1 MSYRTVQLPFFLSSE
16 NAKRNVKGNQFTVA
30 IDPPVQIP
38 RTVEN
43 TRVSVLEA
51 SVVHSMKNVDVSNKT
66 VILKVKN
73 VEHKVEMKEGLYA
86 NIDELADGLA
96 SAIIEMGFN
105 YLINFGV
112 FLQNVGV
119 AGIRKQFLDIVVNQV
134 TNRVSIVV
142 PNADWVI
149 EITDDRMDGF
159 NELLGFDGNET
170 AVVSNG
176 VKTYLASGI
185 ARLDKVNSLAI
196 ACPGLATGV
205 HINGNAGA
213 SVLCRFPVD
222 VPRNGVIQYLP
233 MNPVK
238 SSYPL
243 QGTTIT
249 QLNIELLDQNGG
261 AVDTQG
267 ESYSLTLLIEYD
279 MRI

>member
-51 SVVHSMKNVDVSNKT
+51 SVVHSMKNIDANNKT
-66 VILKVKN
+66 VILKVN
-73 VEHKVEMKEGLYA
+73 NTEHKVELNEGLYA
-86 NIDELADGLA
+86 NIDELAQGLVE
-96 SAIIEMGFN
+96 SFIGE
-105 YLINFGV
+105 NFIGQNQP
-112 FLQNVGV
+112 LKNVGV
-119 AGIRKQFLDIVVNQV
+119 DGIRKKFLDIVVNQV
-134 TNRVSIVV
+134 TNRVSFAV
-142 PNADWVI
+142 PNADWVV
-149 EITDDRMDGF
+149 EVTDNRMDGF
-159 NELLGFDGNET
+159 NKLLGFDGSEL
-170 AVVSNG
+170 AVTSSSG
-176 VKTYLASGI
+176 VKTYTASGI
-185 ARLDKVNSLAI
+185 ARLDKVNSLAL
-196 ACPGLATGV
+196 ACPGLATGA

-222 VPRNGVIQYLP
+222 LPRNDVIQYLP
-233 MNPVK
+233 INPVK

>member
-51 SVVHSMKNVDVSNKT
+51 SVVHSMKNVDASNKT
-66 VILKVKN
+66 VILKVN
-73 VEHKVEMKEGLYA
+73 NTVHPVELKEGLYA
-86 NIDELADGLA
+86 NVDELANGLVA
-96 SAIIEMGFN
+96 AFIGE
-105 YLINFGV
+105 NFIG
-112 FLQNVGV
+112 QQPMKNVGV
-119 AGIRKQFLDIVVNQV
+119 AGIRKQFLDIIVNPV
-134 TNRVSIVV
+134 TNRVSFVA
-142 PNADWVI
+142 PHADWVV
-149 EITDDRMDGF
+149 EVADDRMDGF
-159 NELLGFDGNET
+159 NKLLGFDGSET
-170 AVVSNG
+170 AVTSNTG
-176 VKTYLASGI
+176 VKTYAASGI

-222 VPRNGVIQYLP
+222 VQRNEVIQYLP
-233 MNPVK
+233 INPVK

-267 ESYSLTLLIEYD
+267 ESFSLTLLIEYD

>member
-51 SVVHSMKNVDVSNKT
+51 SVVHSMKNVDANNKT
-66 VILKVKN
+66 VILKVKG
-73 VEHKVEMKEGLYA
+73 VEHKVEMREGLYA
-86 NIDELADGLA
+86 NVDELADGLA
-96 SAIIEMGFN
+96 SAIIEMGFD
-105 YLINFGV
+105 YLFNFG
-112 FLQNVGV
+112 FMLQNAGV
-119 AGIRKQFLDIVVNQV
+119 AGIRKQMVDITVNPV
-134 TNRVSIVV
+134 TNRVSIIIH
-142 PNADWVI
+142 NADWVV
-149 EITDDRMDGF
+149 EITDDRMNGF
-159 NELLGFDGNET
+159 NRLLGFDGNEIST
-170 AVVSNG
+170 TSSTN

-185 ARLDKVNSLAI
+185 ARLDKVNSLAL

-222 VPRNGVIQYLP
+222 VPRNSVIQYLP
-233 MNPVK
+233 INPVK

-261 AVDTQG
+261 GGRHSGRKLQPHIAGRV
-267 ESYSLTLLIEYD
+267 
-279 MRI
+279 